1 METPLHK
8 NNKEN
13 TVNGILV
20 KKKKIERKYLQYK
33 KVKNYCANS
42 S

>member
-20 KKKKIERKYLQYK
+20 KKNRKKIFAIQKGK
-33 KVKNYCANS
+33 KLLC
-42 S
+42 